1 MHRRVGFGVR
11 IAAGY
16 LAAIALLLVVG
27 VVGAYELRDMRAR
40 ADEQAAFASV
50 SALVR
55 DTVGN
60 AARLAAATRGIAL
73 GDPAEANAARDA
85 EKQLAHDLQRLA
97 ADEETKAISV
107 NRVEQIVVQ
116 GEQIA
121 ADVKTLRAN
130 LDAERGKKKGD
141 IGASSATLRKL
152 QADASVLYDF
162 AAKGDADAKAAFDA
176 ARRNVEIVF
185 IAGILSVIAVAG
197 FIALSL
203 GRALARRLGRVTG
216 ALTVVADDDVPE
228 LVDAFERFA
237 HGDLHA
243 SFASRHPVIGDR
255 GRDEIRELSDGYD
268 HVSAGLGRVG
278 DAFGAMASTLRDA
291 VGQVSRVADELAD
304 ANATTSTAA
313 HEADG
318 ATARLVDVVA
328 QIAADV
334 DELARHIT
342 QARDEAA
349 ALAGVATRISET
361 ATAEAVTADE
371 AGRTVQA
378 FDEQIEAFGQLG
390 GRLAEAARGAERSA
404 RGGANA
410 VEKTV
415 AALRRLDSETE
426 RAANHIVALESRSGT
441 IADVVST
448 IDSIAD
454 QTNLLALN
462 AAIEAARAGEHG
474 RGFAVV
480 ADEIRKLADRSVEA
494 TREIAASL
502 ATVRSDALAA
512 ADAVRIARDGMREGT
527 QLAGEADGALR
538 EMNDAIGTA
547 ARAADELEHRSG
559 AMHDASTRLTAS
571 VEGITSAT
579 ADTAESAVE
588 LHRMSAALVEA
599 FTTIAASGE
608 QRAAAAHDAAGAT
621 GALAQAVRRI
631 DASSSS
637 TRESSELLR
646 ALVRRLS
653 GEEAAPA
660 TVVALARPEE
670 RGVVARY

>member
-1 MHRRVGFGVR
+1 MRRRVGFGVR

-16 LAAIALLLVVG
+16 LAAIALLLAVG
-27 VVGAYELRDMRAR
+27 AVGAYELRDMRAR

-50 SALVR
+50 SSLVR
-55 DTVGN
+55 DTVGDAGRLV
-60 AARLAAATRGIAL
+60 AASRGVAL
-73 GDPAEANAARDA
+73 GDAGEARAVQDA
-85 EKQLAHDLQRLA
+85 GKALDRDLQRLS
-97 ADEETKAISV
+97 ADDETKAISV
-107 NRVEQIVVQ
+107 NRVEQIIVQ

-121 ADVKTLRAN
+121 GDVKTLRGN
-130 LDAERGKKKGD
+130 LEAERKKKSD
-141 IGASSATLRKL
+141 AAAASAAMLGKL
-152 QADASVLYDF
+152 QADAAVLYDF
-162 AAKGDADAKAAFDA
+162 TAKGDMGAKAAFDA

-185 IAGILSVIAVAG
+185 VAGIVAVIAIAA
-197 FIALSL
+197 FIAFSL
-203 GRALARRLGRVTG
+203 GGGLARRLGRVTG
-216 ALTVVADDDVPE
+216 ALTVVADDDVPT
-228 LVDAFERFA
+228 LVDAFERLA
-237 HGDLHA
+237 QGDLDASYASHHA
-243 SFASRHPVIGDR
+243 VIEDR

-268 HVSAGLGRVG
+268 HVAVGLGRVG
-278 DAFGAMASTLRDA
+278 DAFGAMAATLRDA

-318 ATARLVDVVA
+318 ATVRLVDVIGE
-328 QIAADV
+328 IAADV
-334 DELARHIT
+334 NELALHLA

-349 ALAGVATRISET
+349 ALAGVATRISES
-361 ATAEAVTADE
+361 ATAEAFAAND

-378 FDEQIEAFGQLG
+378 FDEQIEAFGRLG
-390 GRLAEAARGAERSA
+390 RDLAGAARGAEISA
-404 RGGANA
+404 RSGAQA

-415 AALRRLDSETE
+415 AALRRLDDETG
-426 RAANHIVALESRSGT
+426 RAATHIVELESRSGT

-448 IDSIAD
+448 IDGIAD

-512 ADAVRIARDGMREGT
+512 ADAVRTAREGMREGT
-527 QLAGEADGALR
+527 QLAGEAQGALH

-547 ARAADELEHRSG
+547 ARAAEELERRSG
-559 AMHDASTRLTAS
+559 AMQEASARLTGS
-571 VEGITSAT
+571 VDGITSAT
-579 ADTAESAVE
+579 AETATSAVE
-588 LHRMSAALVEA
+588 LHRMSAALVDA
-599 FTTIAASGE
+599 FTSITASGE

-621 GALAQAVRRI
+621 GELAQAVRRI

-653 GEEAAPA
+653 GRREESS
-660 TVVALARPEE
+660 ALVSRN
-670 RGVVARY
+670 GSHSLV

>member
-1 MHRRVGFGVR
+1 VHRRFGFGVR

-27 VVGAYELRDMRAR
+27 AVGAYELRDMRAR

-50 SALVR
+50 SGLVR

-60 AARLAAATRGIAL
+60 AAQLAAATRGVAL
-73 GDPAEANAARDA
+73 GDAAQESAVRDFEKVLARDL
-85 EKQLAHDLQRLA
+85 ERLS

-121 ADVKTLRAN
+121 ADVKALRAN
-130 LDAERGKKKGD
+130 LDAERSKKKGA
-141 IGASSATLRKL
+141 ITASAATMRKL
-152 QADASVLYDF
+152 QTDAGVLYDF
-162 AAKGDADAKAAFDA
+162 AAKGDAGAKAAFDA

-185 IAGILSVIAVAG
+185 VAGILAVIGIAA
-197 FIALSL
+197 FIALTL
-203 GRALARRLGRVTG
+203 GRGLARRLGRVTG
-216 ALTVVADDDVPE
+216 ALTVVADDDVPK
-228 LVDAFERFA
+228 LVVAFERLA
-237 HGDLHA
+237 QGHLET
-243 SFASRHPVIGDR
+243 SFASHQTVIEDR
-255 GRDEIRELSDGYD
+255 GHDEIRELSDGYD
-268 HVSAGLGRVG
+268 HVAAGLGRVG
-278 DAFGAMASTLRDA
+278 DAFGAMAATLRDA

-304 ANATTSTAA
+304 ANATTSNAA

-328 QIAADV
+328 EIAADV
-334 DELARHIT
+334 DELARHLAH
-342 QARDEAA
+342 ARDEAA
-349 ALAGVATRISET
+349 ALAGVATRISEA
-361 ATAEAVTADE
+361 ATAEAYSADD
-371 AGRTVQA
+371 AGRTVQG
-378 FDEQIEAFGQLG
+378 FDEQIDAFGQLG
-390 GRLAEAARGAERSA
+390 RELAAAARGAERSA
-404 RGGANA
+404 HEGAQA
-410 VEKTV
+410 VQKTV
-415 AALRRLDSETE
+415 SALRRLDGETE
-426 RAANHIVALESRSGT
+426 RAAGHIVALESRSGT
-441 IADVVST
+441 IADVVAT
-448 IDSIAD
+448 IDGIAE

-480 ADEIRKLADRSVEA
+480 ADEIRKLADRSVAA

-527 QLAGEADGALR
+527 QLAGEADGALH
-538 EMNDAIGTA
+538 EMNEAIGTA
-547 ARAADELEHRSG
+547 ARAAEEMERRTG
-559 AMHDASTRLTAS
+559 TMHEASARLTAS
-571 VEGITSAT
+571 VDGITGAT
-579 ADTAESAVE
+579 ADTAASAVE
-588 LHRMSAALVEA
+588 LHRMSAALVDA
-599 FTTIAASGE
+599 FTTIATSGE
-608 QRAAAAHDAAGAT
+608 QRARAAHSAADAT

-653 GEEAAPA
+653 GERE
-660 TVVALARPEE
+660 TRTALAPRNETPSL
-670 RGVVARY
+670 V

>member
-1 MHRRVGFGVR
+1 MRRRVGFGVR

-16 LAAIALLLVVG
+16 LAAVALLLVVG
-27 VVGAYELRDMRAR
+27 GVGAYELRDMRAR

-55 DTVGN
+55 DAVGN
-60 AARLAAATRGIAL
+60 AGRLTAATRGVAL
-73 GDPAEANAARDA
+73 GDAGEASAVRSASDALARDLERLSA
-85 EKQLAHDLQRLA
+85 ED
-97 ADEETKAISV
+97 ETKAISI
-107 NRVEQIVVQ
+107 NRVEQIIVQ

-121 ADVKTLRAN
+121 TDVKALRGN
-130 LDAERGKKKGD
+130 LDDERKKKP
-141 IGASSATLRKL
+141 GAVPATAATLGKL
-152 QADASVLYDF
+152 QADAGVLYDF
-162 AAKGDADAKAAFDA
+162 TAKGDASAKTAFDA

-185 IAGILSVIAVAG
+185 VAGIVAVIAIAVL
-197 FIALSL
+197 IALSL
-203 GRALARRLGRVTG
+203 GGGLARRLGRVTG
-216 ALTVVADDDVPE
+216 SLTVVADHDVPQ
-228 LVDAFERFA
+228 LVDAFERLA
-237 HGDLHA
+237 HGDLGA
-243 SFASRHPVIGDR
+243 TFASHHPPIEDR
-255 GRDEIRELSDGYD
+255 GHDEIRELSDGYD
-268 HVSAGLGRVG
+268 HVAAGLGRVG
-278 DAFGAMASTLRDA
+278 DAFGAMAATLRDA

-328 QIAADV
+328 EIASDV
-334 DELARHIT
+334 NELAQHLA

-349 ALAGVATRISET
+349 ALAGVATRISTT
-361 ATAEAVTADE
+361 ATAQALAAGD
-371 AGRTVQA
+371 AGRTVQG
-378 FDEQIEAFGQLG
+378 FDEQIDAFGQLG
-390 GRLAEAARGAERSA
+390 RDLASAARGAERSA
-404 RGGANA
+404 RSGAQA

-415 AALRRLDSETE
+415 EALRRLDSETD
-426 RAANHIVALESRSGT
+426 RAAGHIVALESRSGT

-448 IDSIAD
+448 IDGIAD

-502 ATVRSDALAA
+502 ATVRGDALAA
-512 ADAVRIARDGMREGT
+512 AEAVRTARDGMREGT
-527 QLAGEADGALR
+527 QLAGEAQGALH

-547 ARAADELEHRSG
+547 ARAAEELERRSG
-559 AMHDASTRLTAS
+559 AMHDASARLTGS
-571 VEGITSAT
+571 VDGIASAT
-579 ADTAESAVE
+579 GETAASAAE
-588 LHRMSAALVEA
+588 LHRMSAALVDA

-608 QRAAAAHDAAGAT
+608 QRASAAHDAAGAT
-621 GALAQAVRRI
+621 GELAQAVRRI

-646 ALVRRLS
+646 ELVRRLS
-653 GEEAAPA
+653 G
-660 TVVALARPEE
+660 RREE
-670 RGVVARY
+670 RTGLAVRDEAHSLV